1 MSYQIYPVEISCIA
15 YVQAKSLDEAE
26 RIAQSRIT
34 DIVDNDPVIITA
46 DDPVTKVP
54 TDIADTLPWVS
65 YLYSG
70 PEYTVQQVI
79 DKQTK

>member
-1 MSYQIYPVEISCIA
+1 MTYEIYPVEISCTA
-15 YVQAKSLDEAE
+15 YVQANSLDEAE
-26 RIAQSRIT
+26 RIARSRIT

-54 TDIADTLPWVS
+54 ADVADTLPWVS
-65 YLYSG
+65 FLYSG

-79 DKQTK
+79 DLQQ